1 MSLDIA
7 ADAFAPDL
15 RSVAVPFARPGTEGL
30 MDDKLPGKSRKLRVR
45 TVFISDVHLG
55 STDSK
60 AREVINF
67 LKHVKC
73 EKLVLNG
80 DIIDAWALRRGG
92 KWRNR
97 HTKFVRFV
105 LKMSEKHDTEVIYL
119 RGNHDD
125 ILEHF
130 LPLSF
135 GNVHLVREH
144 IHESA
149 SGKRYLVVHGD
160 GFDSVSS
167 RCRWLAVAGSV
178 GYDLLLHFNRIYNR
192 WRAWRGQ
199 GYFSLSQHIKA
210 RVKSA
215 VSFIDRYETQLQQ
228 LATHRKCD
236 GIICGHIHTPE
247 DKQVG
252 NVHYLNSGDWVE
264 TLSAIVEYHDGRFE
278 LIRYNDFLEK
288 FDPNKP
294 KSEPIPLFPA
304 AARKEPEYERMASVF
319 NSR

>member
-1 MSLDIA
+1 MSIELA
-7 ADAFAPDL
+7 ADTFAPEL
-15 RSVAVPFARPGTEGL
+15 RSVAVPFARPGTTSL
-30 MDDKLPGKSRKLRVR
+30 VDDKPLGKKGKLRVR

-55 STDSK
+55 SNDSK

-92 KWRNR
+92 KWSNR

-105 LKMSEKHDTEVIYL
+105 LKMSEKRQTKVIYL

-125 ILEHF
+125 ILDHF

-135 GNVHLVREH
+135 GDVHLVREH
-144 IHESA
+144 IHESVN
-149 SGKRYLVVHGD
+149 GKRYLVVHGD
-160 GFDSVSS
+160 GFDSVSTH
-167 RCRWLAVAGSV
+167 CRWLAMAGSV
-178 GYDLLLHFNRIYNR
+178 GYDLLLQFNRIYNR
-192 WRAWRGQ
+192 WRTWRGQ

-215 VSFIDRYETQLQQ
+215 VSYIDNYETMLQQ
-228 LATHRKCD
+228 FAARRQCD
-236 GIICGHIHTPE
+236 GIICGHIHAPE
-247 DKQVG
+247 NKQVG

-264 TLSAIVEYHDGRFE
+264 TLSAIVEHHDGRFE
-278 LIRYNDFLEK
+278 LIHYTDFLEK
-288 FDPNKP
+288 YLPTKT
-294 KSEPIPLFPA
+294 KQKTVPLFKTSP
-304 AARKEPEYERMASVF
+304 RNEPEYERMASVF
-319 NSR
+319 TSR